1 MSRLILPLSVV
12 ILCIS
17 ACAPPPGRG
26 PRTSQKDPSAKIIVA
41 TAKAVVK
48 DVPSSFQAT
57 GSFIAE
63 ETSDIAPAV
72 SGRVAATPVDAGDFV
87 KKGQVICRLEER
99 DAELKL
105 DQARAA
111 LEQSKYFLHQAQ
123 SRVGWTAD
131 AKFDPENVPEVSS
144 ARAAYESALASAK
157 LAAADARRYEN
168 LVKSGDVSQSSYEK
182 AKTQQ
187 ETAEA
192 AANSARKQYE
202 AQVNNARQN
211 FGAIEAAQAALNA
224 AESQFAQA
232 QKGLEDT
239 SIRAPFDGFIT
250 DRSAAVGQW
259 LGTSSKVAT
268 LIRISTVKLQLQ
280 IPEQQAAMVHKGV
293 VVTARV
299 AAYPDRDF
307 TGKIVAVVP
316 AVDSNSRAFNAEAR
330 FDNSKAELRPGM
342 FANAKVML
350 PGSERAVFVP
360 VDAVF
365 YDNTTD
371 ANHVYSIVSE
381 EEGPVAHLNV
391 VLKGDTDGDQVRIL
405 SGLKGNET
413 VAVSNQAELYDGV
426 SVETR

>member
-1 MSRLILPLSVV
+1 MSRLFLPLSVV
-12 ILCIS
+12 ILCMT

-26 PRTSQKDPSAKIIVA
+26 SKAPQNDSGAKIVVA
-41 TAKAVVK
+41 TAKAEVK
-48 DVPSSFQAT
+48 DIPSSFQAT

-63 ETSDIAPAV
+63 ESSDIAPAV

-87 KKGQVICRLEER
+87 KKGQVICRLEDR
-99 DAELKL
+99 DAQLKL

-192 AANSARKQYE
+192 AANSAHKQYE

-211 FGAIEAAQAALNA
+211 YGAIEAAQAALNA
-224 AESQFAQA
+224 AESQLSLA

-239 SIRAPFDGFIT
+239 AIRAPFDGFIT
-250 DRSAAVGQW
+250 DRPAAVGQW
-259 LGTSSKVAT
+259 LSTSSKVAT
-268 LIRISTVKLQLQ
+268 LMRISTVKLQLQ
-280 IPEQQAAMVHKGV
+280 IPEQQAAMVHQGV
-293 VVTARV
+293 VVTAHV

-307 TGKIVAVVP
+307 TGKITAVVP
-316 AVDSNSRAFNAEAR
+316 SVDANSRTFNAEAR
-330 FDNSKAELRPGM
+330 FDNPKAELRPGM
-342 FANAKVML
+342 FANAEVML

-360 VDAVF
+360 VDAVV

-371 ANHVYSIVSE
+371 ANHVYSIISE
-381 EEGPVAHLNV
+381 TNGPVAHLNV
-391 VLKGDTDGDQVRIL
+391 VLKGDTDGTQVRIL
-405 SGLKGNET
+405 SGLKGDET
-413 VAVSNQAELYDGV
+413 VAVSNLAELYDGV
-426 SVETR
+426 PVEIR

>member
-12 ILCIS
+12 ILCLS
-17 ACAPPPGRG
+17 ACAPPPDRG
-26 PRTSQKDPSAKIIVA
+26 NGASRKSTSAKIVVS
-41 TAKAVVK
+41 TAKAVAK
-48 DVPSSFQAT
+48 DVQSSFQAS

-87 KKGQVICRLEER
+87 KKGQVICRLEAR
-99 DAELKL
+99 DAQLKL
-105 DQARAA
+105 DQARAG
-111 LEQSKYFLHQAQ
+111 LEQSKFFLHQAQ

-168 LVKSGDVSQSSYEK
+168 LVQSGDVSQSSYEK

-192 AANSARKQYE
+192 AASSARKQYE

-211 FGAIEAAQAALNA
+211 FGAIEAAQAALDA

-239 SIRAPFDGFIT
+239 SVRAPFDGFIT
-250 DRSAAVGQW
+250 DRPAAVGQW
-259 LGTSSKVAT
+259 LGTGSKVAT
-268 LIRISTVKLQLQ
+268 LVHISTVKLQLQ

-307 TGKIVAVVP
+307 FGKIVAVVP
-316 AVDSNSRAFNAEAR
+316 SVDSNSRAFKAEAR
-330 FDNSKAELRPGM
+330 FDNPGAELRPGM

-350 PGSERAVFVP
+350 PGSEPAVFVP
-360 VDAVF
+360 AGAVF

-371 ANHVYSIVSE
+371 ANYVYSVVDE
-381 EEGPVAHLNV
+381 KAGPVAHLNV
-391 VLKGDTDGDQVRIL
+391 VLKGDTDGTQVRIL
-405 SGLKGNET
+405 SGLKGDET
-413 VAVSNQAELYDGV
+413 VVVDNQAELYDGV
-426 SVETR
+426 AVDIH